1 MTIHKLCDI
10 CEQALSSL
18 LTRLAHGLQDC
29 DARPLRMK
37 DADISAS
44 LTDALASAF
53 TGDGR
58 RTVDHVFELRILVS
72 ADVDW

>member
-10 CEQALSSL
+10 CGQALSSL
-18 LTRLAHGLQDC
+18 LTRLAHVLQDC

-44 LTDALASAF
+44 LIDALASAF
-53 TGDGR
+53 TAHGKRDCGS
-58 RTVDHVFELRILVS
+58 RIRATNS
-72 ADVDW
+72 YEC